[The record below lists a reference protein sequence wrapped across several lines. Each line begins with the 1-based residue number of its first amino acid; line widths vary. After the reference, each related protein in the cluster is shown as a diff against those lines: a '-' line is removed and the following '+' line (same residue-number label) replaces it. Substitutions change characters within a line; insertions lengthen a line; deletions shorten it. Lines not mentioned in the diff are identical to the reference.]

1 MENQLV
7 SSGFDKNQIAFMR
20 QQFQSK
26 EQTVRSVSRVSV
38 DVSEDRSKKAFDGLK
53 NEIST
58 LKKMQKDYS
67 KKM

>member
-38 DVSEDRSKKAFDGLK
+38 DVSEDRNKKAFDGLK